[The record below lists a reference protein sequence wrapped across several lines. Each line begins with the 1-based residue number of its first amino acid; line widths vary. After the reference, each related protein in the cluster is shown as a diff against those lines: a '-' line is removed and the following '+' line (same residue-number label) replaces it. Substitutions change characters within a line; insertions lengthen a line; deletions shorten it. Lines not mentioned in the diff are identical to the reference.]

1 MRTWKGFTLVEL
13 MITIAVA
20 SVLLGVGIPSLQQ
33 FLETNRRAAAVNL
46 LVTSLQQAR
55 STATARGARV
65 VICQASSPAACD
77 TAGTK
82 DWSVGWLSFVDSDGD
97 GVVDAGTDE
106 LLQYTQPQSNISM
119 PANQYLFGYS
129 PGLRGLS
136 PATGGTIAV
145 CPTDEDADGRW
156 VVVSATGRPRLADSL
171 PAPDAP
177 GC

>member
-33 FLETNRRAAAVNL
+33 FMETNRRAAAVNL

-77 TAGTK
+77 TAGTE
-82 DWSVGWLSFVDSDGD
+82 DWSVGWLSFVDNDSDG
-97 GVVDAGTDE
+97 VLDAGTDE
-106 LLQYTQPQSNISM
+106 LLQYTQPQNNISM
-119 PANQYLFGYS
+119 PANQRLFGYL
-129 PGLRGLS
+129 PGFRGLS
-136 PATGGTIAV
+136 SGGGTIAV
-145 CPTDEDADGRW
+145 CPTGDNADGRW
-156 VVVSATGRPRLADSL
+156 VVVSATGRTRLSNSL
-171 PAPDAP
+171 PEPGSP